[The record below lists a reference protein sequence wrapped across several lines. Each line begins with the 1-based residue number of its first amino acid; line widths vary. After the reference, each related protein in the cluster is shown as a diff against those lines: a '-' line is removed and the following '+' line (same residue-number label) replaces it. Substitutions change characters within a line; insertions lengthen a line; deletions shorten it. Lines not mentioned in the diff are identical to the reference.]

1 MVCGFVLPDEN
12 AIIAV
17 GTEQIPRTQNCM
29 PTLNMPDFHG
39 FKFGAGIWQKAR
51 NFAKAQPSPVIIQQE
66 LGTVLKSKVISG
78 LDAFRAMAI
87 TLVLIDHFDLL
98 DRIWPVHLYTGSLG
112 VMLFFVLSGF
122 LITSMLLREHR
133 KTGSISLRNFY
144 RRRAYRI
151 FPTFY
156 TCWILTTVVESL
168 AHRYR
173 WKTSVV
179 SFFYM
184 MDYGRALYPVSARP
198 YLHLWISW
206 SLAIEEKFYLL
217 WPLLLLLLLRKRTTL
232 IRTMCLIILGLW
244 IYRAILFLGF
254 HVGWEYLYSAF
265 EMRVDSLLVGCLCAI
280 LVEQEKTRGLFSRL
294 LRWQWLA
301 AIPAAAL
308 ALIIIFP
315 ARNQA
320 VMLLLWSIQPLI
332 IAVWLVQF
340 TYWGAKS
347 WTICSNVVV
356 RFIAHIS
363 YALYL
368 YHPLASQ
375 IVYQLHIPHLGWSA
389 FALMMVMSTASYYF
403 IEKPFMRMRDKKKNA
418 QPSPPAPAAL
428 AASS

>member
-1 MVCGFVLPDEN
+1 
-12 AIIAV
+12 
-17 GTEQIPRTQNCM
+17 M
-29 PTLNMPDFHG
+29 PTLNMPDLHG
-39 FKFGAGIWQKAR
+39 LKSLAGLWQKAR
-51 NFAKAQPSPVIIQQE
+51 PSATAQPSPVIIQQE

-78 LDAFRAMAI
+78 LDAFRALAV
-87 TLVLIDHFDLL
+87 TLVLIDHFRVL
-98 DRIWPVHLYTGSLG
+98 DRIWPVHLYFGSLG
-112 VMLFFVLSGF
+112 VMIFFVLSGF

-156 TCWILTTVVESL
+156 SCWILTTIVEVL
-168 AHRYR
+168 IHKYR

-184 MDYGRALYPVSARP
+184 MDYGRALYPISERP

-217 WPLLLLLLLRKRTTL
+217 WPLLLLLLLKKRATL
-232 IRTMCLIILGLW
+232 IRTMGLIILALW

-254 HVGWEYLYSAF
+254 HVNWEYLYSAF
-265 EMRVDSLLVGCLCAI
+265 EMRADSLLIGCLCAI
-280 LVEQEKTRGLFSRL
+280 LVEQEKTRILFAKVL
-294 LRWQWLA
+294 HWQWLA
-301 AIPAAAL
+301 AIPAIAL
-308 ALIIIFP
+308 ASIVIFP
-315 ARNQA
+315 AGNQA
-320 VMLLLWSIQPLI
+320 VMLFFWSIQPVI
-332 IAVWLVQF
+332 IALWLVQF
-340 TYWGAKS
+340 VYWGAKS

-368 YHPLASQ
+368 YHPLAGQ
-375 IVYQLHIPHLGWSA
+375 IVYELHIPHLGYSA
-389 FALMMVMSTASYYF
+389 LALMMAMATASYYF
-403 IEKPFMRMRDKKKNA
+403 IEKPFMRMRDKNKSA
-418 QPSPPAPAAL
+418 RPGPTTPAAL